1 MHFKNSLFLVY
12 LLPLLICG
20 QPQFPDKGFVFRD
33 DVVPRADIF
42 INPDSLAWIYNNVES
57 YREFHADFVF
67 TGNGEKDTV
76 LNVGFRLRGNTS
88 RFSAKKSFKVS
99 FNTWEPGRKF
109 HGLEKM
115 NLNGEH
121 NDPSVIRSKL
131 CWDLLQDFKLPGAR
145 ANHVEVYINDNYYG
159 LYINV
164 EHIDENF
171 VKSRFG
177 NKNGNLFKCL
187 YPADLR
193 YLGADPET
201 YKYTS
206 GDRRAYD
213 LRTNTAGDDYSD
225 IAHFIAV
232 LNNTP
237 DDQFVCEINKVFN
250 VYDYLKI
257 IAVDVFTGNWD
268 GYIYNQNNFYLYH
281 NTATG
286 KFEYI
291 PYDLDN
297 TFGIDWFGVDWGN
310 REIYSWQQD
319 GQERPLYTK
328 IMSNNEL
335 RAQYTF
341 YLNQLISEFTNEDI
355 YFSKIDQIRD
365 MIYPYILDDPYYP
378 LDYGFT
384 PQDFLDSYN
393 MALGMHVVYGIK
405 PYIQA
410 RNSSAL
416 QQMSVNNIKPVVK
429 YITNTPFLPDQNF
442 YVTAFIEDE
451 DLLPEVKLLYS
462 INNGSQQTG
471 FMYDDGEHEDG
482 EAGDKIYG
490 ELITGIQ
497 LNMTLSYQV
506 SSTDNFGYSTLL
518 PCEPVTLQLIQP
530 ENPNLTINEFMAAN
544 MSTIADENGE
554 YDDWIEVYNADTA
567 AIWLGDKFLTD
578 DLSVVDK
585 WQMPAFM
592 LQPGDFIL
600 FWADNDLNQGP
611 NHTNFKLEKNGE
623 QIGIYDAGS
632 AAYAPIDTLTF
643 GFQSAD
649 ISYGRNP
656 DGGPVWQF
664 YDLPTP
670 GAGNLTGAVN
680 DRSYSSERLFVYP
693 NPVVGDV
700 IYFNRSVSFKLFDL
714 TGKLVLI
721 ANDVEHINVDKLEKG
736 IYLLYTNN
744 GSSIKLIIQ

>member
-1 MHFKNSLFLVY
+1 MRFRY
-12 LLPLLICG
+12 PLLLFCLIHSLLSG
-20 QPQFPDKGFVFRD
+20 QPQFPGKGKVFSD
-33 DVVPRADIF
+33 DIVPRVDIF
-42 INPDSLAWIYNNVES
+42 INPDSLAWIYENVES
-57 YREFHADFVF
+57 YHEFHADFIF
-67 TGNGEKDTV
+67 TTGIETDTV
-76 LNVGFRLRGNTS
+76 LNIGFRLRGNTS
-88 RFSAKKSFKVS
+88 RYSAKKSFKVS
-99 FNTWEPGRKF
+99 FNTWVPGRKF

-131 CWDLLQDFKLPGAR
+131 CWDLLRDFGVPGSR
-145 ANHVEVYINDNYYG
+145 TNHVVVYINNNYYG

-193 YLGADPET
+193 YLGANPDT

-213 LRTNTAGDDYSD
+213 LKTNTTEDDYTD
-225 IAHFIAV
+225 LAHFIAV

-281 NTATG
+281 NTETG

-310 REIYSWQQD
+310 RNIYSWQQE
-319 GQERPLYTK
+319 GQPRPLYTK
-328 IMSNNEL
+328 IMDNSEL
-335 RAQYTF
+335 RDQYTF
-341 YLNQLISEFTNEDI
+341 YLNQLISDYTNEGV
-355 YFSKIDQIRD
+355 YFDKIDLIRD
-365 MIYPYILDDPYYP
+365 MIYPYVEDDPYYP
-378 LDYGFT
+378 LDYGFSS
-384 PQDFLDSYN
+384 QDFLDSYN
-393 MALGMHVVYGIK
+393 QALGMHVVYGIK

-416 QQMSVNNIKPVVK
+416 NQMTLNNIVPVVK

-442 YVTAFIEDE
+442 YVTAYVEDE
-451 DLLPEVKLLYS
+451 DPAPETRLLYS
-462 INNGSQQTG
+462 INGGPQQTG
-471 FMYDDGEHEDG
+471 IMYDDGEHEDG
-482 EAGDKIYG
+482 DAGDRIYG
-490 ELITGIQ
+490 AMLSGIQ

-506 SSTDNFGYSTLL
+506 SATDNFGYSSQL
-518 PCEPVTLQLIQP
+518 PCDPVDLQLIQP
-530 ENPNLTINEFMAAN
+530 ENPKLYINEFMAAD
-544 MSTIADENGE
+544 SSSFADENGE
-554 YDDWIEVYNADTA
+554 YDDWIEVYNGDAA

-578 DLSVVDK
+578 DLLVPDQ
-585 WQMPAFM
+585 WQMPGIM
-592 LQPGDFIL
+592 IQPGAFIL
-600 FWADNDLNQGP
+600 FWADNDENQGP
-611 NHTNFKLEKNGE
+611 NHTNFKLNKDGE
-623 QIGIYDAGS
+623 QIGLFNAAS
-632 AAYAPIDTLTF
+632 AAYSPIDTLTF
-643 GFQSAD
+643 GPQTTD

-664 YDLPTP
+664 FDLPTP
-670 GAGNLTGAVN
+670 GAGNLTGAI
-680 DRSYSSERLFVYP
+680 DDWMYSSERLLIFP
-693 NPVVGDV
+693 NPCSSGE
-700 IYFNRSVSFKLFDL
+700 IYFNRLVSFRLFDL
-714 TGKLVLI
+714 SGQAVLTAENTDHLKVNKLV
-721 ANDVEHINVDKLEKG
+721 KG
-736 IYLLYTNN
+736 IYLLRTTN
-744 GSSIKLIIQ
+744 GLSTKLIIQ